1 MRSFLHVAR
10 AEDWRAARESG
21 SYAVPA
27 GPDPFIHACFPEQL
41 PGVLERFY
49 AGVPR
54 EELVL
59 LEVDPAGLPVEVEAA
74 SDGAGDF
81 PHVHGP
87 IPVASV
93 TTTRP
98 LPA

>member
-10 AEDWRAARESG
+10 AEDWEAARADG
-21 SYAVPA
+21 AYAVPA
-27 GPDPFIHACFPEQL
+27 GKDPFTHGCYPEQL

-49 AGVPR
+49 ADTPR
-54 EELVL
+54 DGLVL
-59 LEVDPAGLPVEVEAA
+59 LEVDPAGLSVEIEAA

-81 PHVHGP
+81 PHVYGP

-93 TTTRP
+93 TATRAVP
-98 LPA
+98 

>member
-10 AEDWRAARESG
+10 AEDWEAARAAG

-27 GPDPFIHACFPEQL
+27 GKDPFTHGCFPEQL
-41 PGVLERFY
+41 PGVLARFY
-49 AGVPR
+49 ADVPR
-54 EELVL
+54 DGLVL

-81 PHVHGP
+81 PHVYGA
-87 IPVASV
+87 IPLASV
-93 TTTRP
+93 TATTP
-98 LPA
+98 VP

>member
-1 MRSFLHVAR
+1 MRNLLHVAR
-10 AEDWRAARESG
+10 TEDWEAAQASG
-21 SYAVPA
+21 GYGVPA
-27 GPDPFIHACFPEQL
+27 GPEAFIHACFPEQL

-49 AGVPR
+49 PGDR
-54 EELVL
+54 SGLVL
-59 LEVDPAGLPVEVEAA
+59 LEVAPEGLPVRVEAA

-93 TTTRP
+93 LATRP
-98 LPA
+98 VA